1 MQVQEI
7 KDAGIYL
14 GSEHIACRNFTALP
28 GSPALRAA
36 EGRHLGSGLAV
47 ERLLQAPH
55 EVRQPLAR
63 ALVQLRLAR
72 HLVAARASAATPQL
86 CPW

>member
-1 MQVQEI
+1 MHCQEVQHNEQQ
-7 KDAGIYL
+7 
-14 GSEHIACRNFTALP
+14 
-28 GSPALRAA
+28 
-36 EGRHLGSGLAV
+36 GRHLGSGLAV

-72 HLVAARASAATPQL
+72 HLVAARAPAATPQL
-86 CPW
+86 CPWYRSHARVCFSGVM